1 MSILKSK
8 IRLLLL
14 VKVFSYL
21 LPLTSYLFFVS
32 CSEDG
37 YQSRLR
43 ELLID
48 DMTFDFKAS
57 SQEVTFRHE
66 DLSNY
71 DCQSSEEW
79 CKVAFDVV
87 SSKMKVSVTANDTY
101 DPRVSTITLA
111 DRKDASAKR
120 TFTVTQNRNTG
131 LFIDKTDFEVPIEG
145 GSVTVSLKSNVD
157 YVVQIPA
164 DCDWLKLAPEP
175 KTRGLDSTAFTLLA
189 SGNTTY
195 HDRTALVTVTNK
207 TEGLSGT
214 VTVYQPFTTV
224 FAVDSTAFEM
234 PMDPGTFT
242 INVASNIHY
251 DIIIPDD
258 CDWITSA
265 VKSHNSPLTA
275 DTTAIAFNVKE
286 NKGYKDRTAVITL
299 SNEEAGVAVTVNVS
313 QPFTPVFKPD
323 QKSFDVPME
332 GGTVTVNME
341 SNVNYDV
348 IIPDGCDWITLPDAS
363 RSKTRGTK
371 TTPIVLKVKE
381 NPGYKDRDAT
391 VIIRNKEAGVEVSI
405 AIHQSFVITFKADK
419 TAFDVDMAGGTV
431 TVNMESNIPFD
442 VTIPAGC
449 DWITQPT
456 ATKSR
461 TRGTNTSAVV
471 LRVKANPG
479 YQDREAVVTIGN
491 KEAGVSVGIYIH
503 QPFTTEFKVDKSE
516 FEVPMKGGTVTV
528 NVESNVSFDVKIP
541 SGCDW
546 ITRLNSART
555 RAGKS
560 AVVMF
565 SVAENKTGRDRSAVV
580 TIGNTTAGV
589 STGVTIKQP
598 FTTSFKVDAAPLEID
613 ELGGTLGVSVAANV
627 DVQVT
632 SLADWLTIGK
642 KVSGGEGFWTQQINV
657 GRFTAKKEK
666 RTGNVKFINSATN
679 ETVVVAVTQSRT
691 LFIAESGIDLTDAE
705 KSKALTLTNTNGL
718 AVVWTSSN
726 TEVATVN
733 STGTV
738 TAVAT
743 GKCVITAKSSD
754 GRYSDTCTVTVD
766 LPKPPETDK
775 DEETGDD
782 DKKETTDDDK

>member
-8 IRLLLL
+8 IRLMSM

-32 CSEDG
+32 CSDDG

-79 CKVAFDVV
+79 CTVAFDVV
-87 SSKMKVSVTANDTY
+87 SSKMKVSVIANDTY

-120 TFTVTQNRNTG
+120 TFTVTQKRNTG

-175 KTRGLDSTAFTLLA
+175 KTRGLDSTTFTLLA
-189 SGNTTY
+189 SGNTSY

-207 TEGLSGT
+207 AEGLSGT
-214 VTVYQPFTTV
+214 VTVYQPFVAV
-224 FAVDSTAFEM
+224 FNVDSTSFEM

-299 SNEEAGVAVTVNVS
+299 SNEEAGVSVAVNVS
-313 QPFTPVFKPD
+313 QPFTPVFNPD

-341 SNVNYDV
+341 SNVSYNV
-348 IIPDGCDWITLPDAS
+348 IIPSDCDWITLPDAS
-363 RSKTRGTK
+363 RSKTRATK
-371 TTPIVLKVKE
+371 TTPIILKVKE
-381 NPGYKDRDAT
+381 NPGYKDREAIVT
-391 VIIRNKEAGVEVSI
+391 ICNKEAGVE
-405 AIHQSFVITFKADK
+405 AKITIRQPFNTTFSVDK
-419 TAFDVDMAGGTV
+419 NAFDVAMEGGTI
-431 TVNMESNIPFD
+431 TVNLTHNI
-442 VTIPAGC
+442 
-449 DWITQPT
+449 
-456 ATKSR
+456 S
-461 TRGTNTSAVV
+461 
-471 LRVKANPG
+471 
-479 YQDREAVVTIGN
+479 Y
-491 KEAGVSVGIYIH
+491 
-503 QPFTTEFKVDKSE
+503 
-516 FEVPMKGGTVTV
+516 
-528 NVESNVSFDVKIP
+528 DVKIP
-541 SGCDW
+541 DDQASFP
-546 ITRLNSART
+546 RVFN
-555 RAGKS
+555 
-560 AVVMF
+560 
-565 SVAENKTGRDRSAVV
+565 NK
-580 TIGNTTAGV
+580 
-589 STGVTIKQP
+589 
-598 FTTSFKVDAAPLEID
+598 
-613 ELGGTLGVSVAANV
+613 
-627 DVQVT
+627 
-632 SLADWLTIGK
+632 
-642 KVSGGEGFWTQQINV
+642 
-657 GRFTAKKEK
+657 
-666 RTGNVKFINSATN
+666 
-679 ETVVVAVTQSRT
+679 
-691 LFIAESGIDLTDAE
+691 
-705 KSKALTLTNTNGL
+705 
-718 AVVWTSSN
+718 
-726 TEVATVN
+726 
-733 STGTV
+733 
-738 TAVAT
+738 
-743 GKCVITAKSSD
+743 
-754 GRYSDTCTVTVD
+754 
-766 LPKPPETDK
+766 
-775 DEETGDD
+775 
-782 DKKETTDDDK
+782 

>member
-8 IRLLLL
+8 ISLLLL
-14 VKVFSYL
+14 A
-21 LPLTSYLFFVS
+21 LFIIS

-71 DCQSSEEW
+71 DCQSSEQW
-79 CKVAFDVV
+79 CTVAFDVI
-87 SSKMKVSVTANDTY
+87 SSKMKVSVIANDTY

-120 TFTVTQNRNTG
+120 TFTVTQARNTG

-175 KTRGLDSTAFTLLA
+175 KTRGLDSTTFTLLA

-207 TEGLSGT
+207 AEGLSGT

-224 FAVDSTAFEM
+224 FSVDSTAFTM

-242 INVASNIHY
+242 INVASNIPY

-265 VKSHNSPLTA
+265 VKAHNSPLTA

-286 NKGYKDRTAVITL
+286 NKGYKDRKTVITL
-299 SNEEAGVAVTVNVS
+299 SNEEAGVSVAVNVS
-313 QPFTPVFKPD
+313 QPFTPVFNPN

-332 GGTVTVNME
+332 GGTVTINME
-341 SNVNYDV
+341 SNVSYDV
-348 IIPDGCDWITLPDAS
+348 VIPSDCDWISLPDAA
-363 RSKTRGTK
+363 RSKTRAAK
-371 TTPIVLKVKE
+371 TSTIVLKVKE

-391 VIIRNKEAGVEVSI
+391 VTICNKEAGVEVNI
-405 AIHQSFVITFKADK
+405 AIHQPFVTTFKADK

-431 TVNMESNIPFD
+431 TINMESNIPYD
-442 VTIPAGC
+442 VTIPDGC

-456 ATKSR
+456 ATRTKTKAK

-503 QPFTTEFKVDKSE
+503 QPFTTEFKVDKNE

-528 NVESNVSFDVKIP
+528 NVESNVSFDVNIP

-546 ITRLNSART
+546 ITRLSSART

-560 AVVMF
+560 TVVMF
-565 SVAENKTGRDRSAVV
+565 SVAENKTGHDRSAVV

-598 FTTSFKVDAAPLEID
+598 FTTNFNVDAAPLEID

-627 DVQVT
+627 DVQVA

-642 KVSGGEGFWTQQINV
+642 KVSGGEGIWTQQINV
-657 GRFTAKKEK
+657 GRFTAKKEN

-718 AVVWTSSN
+718 PVVWSSSN

-738 TAVAT
+738 TAVAS
-743 GKCVITAKSSD
+743 GKAEITVKSTAD
-754 GRYSDTCTVTVD
+754 GRYYDKVTVTVD

-775 DEETGDD
+775 EEETGDD
-782 DKKETTDDDK
+782 EKKETTDDDKK